1 MAKINPLELIIE
13 ADESKELTGRVT
25 YNGNLIVDSAG
36 TVDQLEEQIKNLLQ
50 EFEGVDP
57 SQVEFKHQ
65 YDVYVLFQKFDY
77 LNISKVAHHAGINP
91 GLLRQY
97 ASGVKNPS
105 KEQAQRIESTL
116 HRLAEDLQGAHIFVG

>member
-13 ADESKELTGRVT
+13 ADDSKELTGRVT

-36 TVDQLEEQIKNLLQ
+36 TVDQLEEKIKNLLQ
-50 EFEGVDP
+50 EFEGIDP
-57 SQVEFKHQ
+57 SQVEFEYQ
-65 YDVYVLFQKFDY
+65 YDVYALFQKFDY
-77 LNISKVAHHAGINP
+77 LNISKVAQHAGINP

-105 KEQAQRIESTL
+105 KDQALKIESTL
-116 HRLAEDLQGAHIFVG
+116 HRLADELQDAQIFVG